1 MVPFRAPTRPLK
13 PVQMDNTQESY
24 FNRAVSLWRSK
35 RFLEAAEAFVALS
48 RLFPP
53 TSAQSRASSY
63 AMISNSYKMRAN
75 RYKGNPS
82 IVAGYLEKALKYL
95 DLALK
100 VEPYWAEYLTSRGR
114 LKLFIHEQ
122 FGCEVKFNGKV
133 WQTSCYKVSRAL
145 GLPGISPGMTV
156 RSECSIC
163 GKDPVICEHIPGK
176 TYDGKVALM
185 VAKDIQ
191 IDEISIV
198 DDPMQK
204 ETYVIPY
211 PLTVETLKRILP
223 RKIAK
228 AVIARKRP
236 LTCKDLL
243 MAIRKSNLRGINWQS
258 AK

>member
-1 MVPFRAPTRPLK
+1 LVSFRALTRPVK
-13 PVQMDNTQESY
+13 PVQMDNAQESY
-24 FNRAVSLWRSK
+24 FNKAVSLWRSK
-35 RFLEAAEAFVALS
+35 RFPEAAETFIALS

-82 IVAGYLEKALKYL
+82 IVASYLGKALKYL

-122 FGCEVKFNGKV
+122 NGCEAKFNGNV
-133 WQTSCYKVSRAL
+133 WQTDCYKVCRAL

-156 RSECSIC
+156 RFECSIC

-191 IDEISIV
+191 IDEVSIV
-198 DDPMQK
+198 DEPMQK
-204 ETYVIPY
+204 ETYVLPY
-211 PLTVETLKRILP
+211 PLTVETLKKILP

-228 AVIARKRP
+228 AVITGKRP

-243 MAIRKSNLRGINWQS
+243 KAIRKNNLRGINWQPV
-258 AK
+258 K